1 MEGEGKGGLGEIT
14 TVHEETAGV
23 MAMFTV
29 LTVAMV
35 LWIHTSEKT
44 VRFKGGQYFVCQ
56 LHCNKA
62 ASRK

>member
-1 MEGEGKGGLGEIT
+1 MEGEGKEGLGEIA

-29 LTVAMV
+29 LTVVMV
-35 LWIHTSEKT
+35 LWKHTSEKT
-44 VRFKGGQYFVCQ
+44 VRFEDVQYFASQ